1 MYQSDQASLS
11 WTQIAFGIVASFIGG
26 GGAYKLFNIWLNRKK
41 PAAEI
46 GVHEATAVK
55 TRAEARKIH
64 AEADVQ
70 LNTVVERFLIRID
83 EMTVKADAVRIERD
97 DYKMRYDLQQIELRL
112 RDAQIKKMKGVLDL
126 KGIKLSD
133 FDEPKE

>member
-1 MYQSDQASLS
+1 MQDTQPSLS

-46 GVHEATAVK
+46 TETEARADK
-55 TRAEARKIH
+55 TRAEARKIG

-70 LNTVVERFLIRID
+70 FNTIIERLHARID
-83 EMTVKADAVRIERD
+83 QMQSGVDEIRAERNE
-97 DYKMRYDLQQIELRL
+97 YKMRCDLQQIELKL
-112 RDAQIKKMKGVLDL
+112 RDSDIKKL
-126 KGIKLSD
+126 KGLLDANGIQMNT
-133 FDEPKE
+133 